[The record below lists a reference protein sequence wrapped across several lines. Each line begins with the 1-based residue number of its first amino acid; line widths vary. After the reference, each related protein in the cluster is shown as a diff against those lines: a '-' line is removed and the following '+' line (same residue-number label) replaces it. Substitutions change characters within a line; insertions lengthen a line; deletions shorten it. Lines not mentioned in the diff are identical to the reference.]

1 MVGYT
6 PHSFNML
13 QGTPICTMAE
23 IFSPAAD
30 PVNQRKC
37 IDNQARCTQVVN
49 VGSPQLLTVVASPIR
64 MWLLRYLTHW
74 PASSIMQYLILTGV
88 KSCFCSSLSCPH
100 RTTRDSSIEMNSNT
114 SAHDKGLILTCK
126 DIKKRKDHYNHVKP
140 NDNAIHLQLHPC
152 QTK

>member
-23 IFSPAAD
+23 TFSPAAD
-30 PVNQRKC
+30 PENQRKC

-49 VGSPQLLTVVASPIR
+49 VGSPQLLTVVASAIR

-74 PASSIMQYLILTGV
+74 PASSIMEYLILTGV
-88 KSCFCSSLSCPH
+88 KSSCFYSRVCPVH
-100 RTTRDSSIEMNSNT
+100 IEMNSNT

-126 DIKKRKDHYNHVKP
+126 DIKKEKT
-140 NDNAIHLQLHPC
+140 I
-152 QTK
+152 TTM